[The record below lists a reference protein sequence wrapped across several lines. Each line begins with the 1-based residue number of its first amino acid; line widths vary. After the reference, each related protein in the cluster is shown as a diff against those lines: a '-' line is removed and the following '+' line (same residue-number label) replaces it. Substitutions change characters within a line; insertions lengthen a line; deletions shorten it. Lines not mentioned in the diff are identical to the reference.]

1 MVILQINMHIKKLN
15 DSICFGDLH
24 KSAPSANID
33 KDAIEYLR
41 DLPGIGGIMQGVDPV
56 SGRVLFRRK
65 NIVTLRG
72 RTFALEN
79 LYKDLAPAESGYVRD
94 LLRQINLFKVG
105 SGGAPINDPFSP
117 IAPSALDLDLVNPV
131 AFRTVN
137 RLVAETALL
146 DEEVPIYQLPV
157 VDGDYT
163 YYYGKRFENTDP
175 EWVLDKDK
183 NTVYKVLNLM
193 ISPKDVRNAK
203 INELGLVFS
212 TSEFGSPELYSRV
225 TFDTESFT
233 EIKGLLFQYF
243 TYA

>member
-1 MVILQINMHIKKLN
+1 MANIKVLQ
-15 DSICFGDLH
+15 DSMAFGDVH
-24 KSAPSANID
+24 KKAPSSNIE
-33 KDAIEYLR
+33 KDAIEYMR
-41 DLPGIGGIMQGVDPV
+41 DLPGIAGIVQGVDPAT
-56 SGRVLFRRK
+56 GRVLFRRK
-65 NIVTLRG
+65 NVVTLRG

-105 SGGAPINDPFSP
+105 SGGAPVNDPFSP

-131 AFRTVN
+131 AFRVVN

-146 DEEVPIYQLPV
+146 GEEVPIYKLPV
-157 VDGDYT
+157 VKGDNT

-175 EWVLDKDK
+175 EWILDKAK

-212 TSEFGSPELYSRV
+212 TSTFGSPELYSRV